1 MKGEYFMKVLR
12 IFTILF
18 IVLTLVCAWV
28 IWSAR
33 SNGITPSPLPVF
45 GAIFLPIMAII
56 TRGAEIEEIEQV
68 RKNKLNR

>member
-1 MKGEYFMKVLR
+1 MKLLKT
-12 IFTILF
+12 FTILF
-18 IVLTLVCAWV
+18 IALTLVCAWV

-56 TRGAEIEEIEQV
+56 TRGAEIEEREYEKRQ
-68 RKNKLNR
+68 KQS

>member
-1 MKGEYFMKVLR
+1 MKLMR

-18 IVLTLVCAWV
+18 VVLTLVCAWV

-56 TRGAEIEEIEQV
+56 TRGAEIEEKEYEARQNQ
-68 RKNKLNR
+68 KS

>member
-1 MKGEYFMKVLR
+1 MKVLR
-12 IFTILF
+12 IFTIVF
-18 IVLTLVCAWV
+18 IALTLLCAWV

-56 TRGAEIEEIEQV
+56 TRGAEIEEKEYEARQ
-68 RKNKLNR
+68 KS

>member
-18 IVLTLVCAWV
+18 IALTLVCAWV

>member
-1 MKGEYFMKVLR
+1 MKLLR
-12 IFTILF
+12 IFTIVF
-18 IVLTLVCAWV
+18 IALTLVCAWV

-56 TRGAEIEEIEQV
+56 TRGAEIEEQEYEKRQK
-68 RKNKLNR
+68 KNLI

>member
-1 MKGEYFMKVLR
+1 MKALR
-12 IFTILF
+12 IFTIVF
-18 IVLTLVCAWV
+18 IALTLVCAWV

-56 TRGAEIEEIEQV
+56 TRGAEIEEQEY
-68 RKNKLNR
+68 NKSKKIYK